1 MATQNNNYTSSS
13 LYVLTAAADF
23 NTEATEYQKQADVP
37 GDDAFTF
44 TNGTVRVG
52 NINISADN
60 KAKRT
65 WLTGKRPISGQ
76 LFPRGNYVKVYQ

>member
-1 MATQNNNYTSSS
+1 MATQNNNYATAS

-23 NTEATEYQKQADVP
+23 NTEATEFQYQGDVP
-37 GDDAFTF
+37 GDDSFTS